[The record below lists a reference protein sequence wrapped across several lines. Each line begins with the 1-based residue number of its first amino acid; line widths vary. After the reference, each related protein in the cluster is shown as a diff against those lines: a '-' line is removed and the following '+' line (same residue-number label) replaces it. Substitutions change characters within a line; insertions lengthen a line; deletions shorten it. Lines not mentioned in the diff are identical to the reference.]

1 MEIDS
6 RIIRHIKP
14 FLYAHETQFTQPS
27 TFDGPGSISVYADA
41 LNIQAILK
49 FFADN
54 PQPIPLFEIM
64 KVFKTSEVSLHII
77 LRYRPDVKIPR
88 MIIPSHLFAY
98 LNSCA
103 TPTSLSNVFKVR
115 SLKDLYNGI
124 MAYLSMQ
131 DIDYEMNT
139 YTDIET
145 IPKTMANYIHDN
157 EAYLDDIVRVGT
169 RHVLNDTLS
178 SIWNN
183 SIYQVKMTF
192 TCKKTRQILF
202 TITNS
207 ALNCY
212 WYLHI
217 NHITEAISCKFP
229 TEFFMVTTRNG
240 IQTLAGQMCVLAGQ
254 MCVLGG
260 ENISEETLREIAD
273 FVNIDAIMY
282 HIAFN
287 TFNVNVSST
296 NESYSIT
303 MYSDLHMFYVEHDDT
318 AMVYRRTN
326 NIL

>member
-14 FLYAHETQFTQPS
+14 FLYVHETQFTQPS
-27 TFDGPGSISVYADA
+27 TFDGPGSISVYSGVF
-41 LNIQAILK
+41 NIQAILK

-103 TPTSLSNVFKVR
+103 TPTSLSNVFKVS

-139 YTDIET
+139 YTDVET
-145 IPKTMANYIHDN
+145 IPKTMADYTQNN

-178 SIWNN
+178 SRWNN
-183 SIYQVKMTF
+183 STYQVKMTF

-202 TITNS
+202 TITNG
-207 ALNCY
+207 AVNCY

-229 TEFFMVTTRNG
+229 TEFFMIITRNG
-240 IQTLAGQMCVLAGQ
+240 IQTLAGQ

-282 HIAFN
+282 HIASN

-303 MYSDLHMFYVEHDDT
+303 LLTLSYSDFNMFYVEHDDT